1 MYASM
6 IALICGYLA
15 DLILGDPVYPWHPV
29 RLIGNLISF
38 LDSRIR
44 KQCSE
49 RNHYQL
55 AGGLLLVVL
64 VCGIS
69 MLIPAIILL
78 IAYRVHVLLGISF
91 EAILCYQFLATKSL
105 YSESKKV
112 YDTLKFEGIEQG
124 RKAVSKIVGRDTEQ
138 LDQEGVIK
146 AAVETVA
153 ENTTDGIIA
162 PIFYMII
169 GGAVLG
175 AGYKAVNTMDSMI
188 GYKNET
194 YLYFGRIAAKLDD
207 IMNYIPA
214 RLAAFTMIGATFFDR
229 IYSTKEAARIYKR
242 DRYHHASP
250 NSAHTEAVMAGALG
264 IKLAGDAFYFGKHY
278 QKPTIGDALR
288 PVEIEDIIRSN
299 RLMIITSIMFLMLS
313 VAFRT
318 IIIMLMW

>member
-6 IALICGYLA
+6 IALISGYLA
-15 DLILGDPVYPWHPV
+15 DLILGDPVYAWHPV

-38 LDSRIR
+38 LEQKIRRRCSKGSRV
-44 KQCSE
+44 
-49 RNHYQL
+49 QL
-55 AGGLLLVVL
+55 AGGLLLVVI
-64 VCGIS
+64 VCSIS
-69 MLIPAIILL
+69 MLIPAIMLL
-78 IAYRVHVLLGISF
+78 VAYRIHVLFGIF
-91 EAILCYQFLATKSL
+91 LEAVLCYQFLATKSL
-105 YSESKKV
+105 CHESKKV
-112 YDTLKFEGIEQG
+112 YDALKSEGLEQG
-124 RKAVSKIVGRDTEQ
+124 RKAVSRIVGRDTDQ

-214 RLAAFTMIGATFFDR
+214 RLAAFTMIGATVFDK

-278 QKPTIGDALR
+278 QKPTIGDELR

-299 RLMIITSIMFLMLS
+299 RLMVITSIMFLMLS
-313 VAFRT
+313 VAFRI

>member
-15 DLILGDPVYPWHPV
+15 DMILGDPVYPWHPV

-49 RNHYQL
+49 RNQYQL
-55 AGGLLLVVL
+55 AGGFLLVVL

-78 IAYRVHVLLGISF
+78 IAYRVHVLLGIFF

-105 YSESKKV
+105 CSESKKV
-112 YDTLKFEGIEQG
+112 YDALKFEGIEQG
-124 RKAVSKIVGRDTEQ
+124 RKEVSKIVGRDTDQ

-214 RLAAFTMIGATFFDR
+214 RLAAFTMIGATVFDK

-278 QKPTIGDALR
+278 QKPTIGDELR

-299 RLMIITSIMFLMLS
+299 RLMVITSIMFLMLS
-313 VAFRT
+313 VAFRI

>member
-15 DLILGDPVYPWHPV
+15 DLILGDPVYSWHPV
-29 RLIGNLISF
+29 RLIGNMISF
-38 LDSRIR
+38 LEQKIRRRCSKGSRV
-44 KQCSE
+44 
-49 RNHYQL
+49 QL
-55 AGGLLLVVL
+55 AGGLLLVVI
-64 VCGIS
+64 VCSIS
-69 MLIPAIILL
+69 MLIPAIMLL
-78 IAYRVHVLLGISF
+78 VAYRIHVLFGIF
-91 EAILCYQFLATKSL
+91 LEAVLCYQFLATKSL
-105 YSESKKV
+105 CHESKKV
-112 YDTLKFEGIEQG
+112 YDALKSEGLEQG
-124 RKAVSKIVGRDTEQ
+124 RKAVSRIVGRDTDQ

-162 PIFYMII
+162 PIFYMMI

-214 RLAAFTMIGATFFDR
+214 RLAAFTMIGATVFDK

-278 QKPTIGDALR
+278 QKPTIGDELR

-299 RLMIITSIMFLMLS
+299 RLMVITSIMFLMLS
-313 VAFRT
+313 VAFRI